1 MFKTFKLSE
10 NDLKDIDYQLSV
22 TPKLMSDPEF
32 YADELADVQH
42 TLPLLIPNSLD
53 KYGKTFHNYGPE
65 ETITVYYT
73 SKSKELNYILSSIFD
88 IPSDAQPFYTSVVS
102 YHEGGGLKQHYD
114 PYSDLTTNILLGDE
128 FEPGHLYINNKLVDF
143 YERGQALSFH
153 GKVTGHRVT
162 PVKKGLRRT
171 LSVWYKIP
179 SIYSKHSLI

>member
-10 NDLKDIDYQLSV
+10 NDVKDIEYQLSV

-32 YADELADVQH
+32 YADELAEVQY
-42 TLPLLIPNSLD
+42 TLPILIPNSLD
-53 KYGKTFHNYGPE
+53 EYGKTFNNYGPE

-73 SKSKELNYILSSIFD
+73 SKSEELNYIIKSIFD
-88 IPSDAQPFYTSVVS
+88 VPSDAQAFYTSVVS
-102 YHEGGGLKQHYD
+102 YYEGGELRQHMD

-128 FEPGHLYINNKLVDF
+128 FDPGHLYIDNKQVDF
-143 YERGQALSFH
+143 YKRGQALSFH

-179 SIYSKHSLI
+179 SINIKHSLI

>member
-1 MFKTFKLSE
+1 MINYFTVSE
-10 NDLKDIDYQLSV
+10 SDVLEIEKVLES

-32 YADELADVQH
+32 YADELAEVQH

-53 KYGKTFHNYGPE
+53 KYGKTFDNYGPE

-73 SKSKELNYILSSIFD
+73 SKSKELNYMLNSIFD

-102 YHEGGGLKQHYD
+102 YYEGGELKQHYD

-179 SIYSKHSLI
+179 SINSKHSLI